1 MSSHFRQL
9 MSSMGQKVFQLFFVG
24 IVTVKLDKFVE
35 FEKLFARKFT
45 LDIIKHRKKNCGAVN
60 GYKR

>member
-1 MSSHFRQL
+1 M
-9 MSSMGQKVFQLFFVG
+9 G